1 MMRRLVLHAAFAVI
15 ASLLT
20 VIPAAAQEAVPDAAL
35 RVQAAQPAVT
45 QDALDSLCAARALPL
60 AGAAIFSGL
69 REAIDKARMRE
80 PRPPLSPAQAT
91 ARAATITAGSYA
103 ILLFIG
109 LAVLVLAGER
119 LRQVSDVLERDTV
132 GSLLTGLAADLA
144 SVPLLAIVVVI
155 LAVTLIGILLIPFA
169 VVALLLAYAG
179 LGVLGVLAVASV
191 TGRALLARRR
201 ATMTERGAA
210 LAGLVLGL
218 TVMLSVWLIAAL
230 FSWSPSA
237 GLVLRSVA
245 LGLTAVVVTAG
256 VGAVILSFRRA
267 PEEVIPPPRKEDETS
282 WQTPTPVG
290 GVVAVRRSSR

>member
-1 MMRRLVLHAAFAVI
+1 MMRRLVLHAAFAII

-35 RVQAAQPAVT
+35 RVQATQPGIT
-45 QDALDSLCAARALPL
+45 QAALDSLCAARAFPL

-69 REAIDKARMRE
+69 REAINKARMRE
-80 PRPPLSPAQAT
+80 PRAPLSPAQAT
-91 ARAATITAGSYA
+91 ARAAMITVGSFA
-103 ILLFIG
+103 LLLFIG
-109 LAVLVLAGER
+109 LAVLVFAGDR
-119 LRQVSDVLERDTV
+119 LRQVSEILERDTV
-132 GSLLTGLAADLA
+132 GSLLTGLVADLA
-144 SVPLLAIVVVI
+144 GVPLLVLVVVI
-155 LAVTLIGILLIPFA
+155 LAVTFVGILLIPFA

-210 LAGLVLGL
+210 IAELVIGLP
-218 TVMLSVWLIAAL
+218 VMLSMWLVAAL
-230 FSWSPSA
+230 FSWSATA

-267 PEEVIPPPRKEDETS
+267 PEEVVPRPRKEDETS

-290 GVVAVRRSSR
+290 GVVAVRRSR

>member
-1 MMRRLVLHAAFAVI
+1 MRRFGLQAAFAVI

-20 VIPAAAQEAVPDAAL
+20 VIPATAQEAVPDAAL
-35 RVQAAQPAVT
+35 RVQAAQSALT
-45 QDALDSLCAARALPL
+45 QDAVDSLCAARALPL

-69 REAIDKARMRE
+69 REAIERARIRA
-80 PRPPLSPAQAT
+80 PRTPLSPAQAT
-91 ARAATITAGSYA
+91 ARAAGITAGSYA

-119 LRQVSDVLERDTV
+119 LRQVSRVLERDAV
-132 GSLLTGLAADLA
+132 GSLLTGLVADLA
-144 SVPLLAIVVVI
+144 SVPLLVIVVVI

-179 LGVLGVLAVASV
+179 LGVLGFLAVASV
-191 TGRALLARRR
+191 TGRALLGRRR
-201 ATMTERGAA
+201 TTMTERGAA
-210 LAGLVLGL
+210 LAGLVIGL
-218 TVMLSVWLIAAL
+218 PVLVSVWLVAAL
-230 FSWSPSA
+230 FTWSPTI
-237 GLVLRSVA
+237 GLVLRSMA

-267 PEEVIPPPRKEDETS
+267 PDEAEPRPRKEDEMA

-290 GVVAVRRSSR
+290 GVVAVRRPK